1 MTGAEARQQ
10 PGDPRAPRRPVARLP
25 RPTTLR
31 ACARSPETVGSSSG
45 SPQPTHAGLARRGIS
60 VQHVSQIG
68 TEEKRGGGDP
78 QNVQSQGRRVQ
89 LPASMGLR
97 STRAMARQR
106 EISDGGRSIV
116 SESKSLLKTHLAREA
131 VANTATRSQYTD
143 PSAVVPI
150 WFAKGI
156 SSDTEQS

>member
-1 MTGAEARQQ
+1 
-10 PGDPRAPRRPVARLP
+10 
-25 RPTTLR
+25 
-31 ACARSPETVGSSSG
+31 
-45 SPQPTHAGLARRGIS
+45 
-60 VQHVSQIG
+60 
-68 TEEKRGGGDP
+68 
-78 QNVQSQGRRVQ
+78 
-89 LPASMGLR
+89 
-97 STRAMARQR
+97 MARQR